1 MGHYSTTMIVSQR
14 GGRKGE
20 GTHSGS
26 IFISRTIETQYK
38 RARIPLRLG
47 WSRFE
52 GGSVGG
58 HHRRVGSRETEDSH

>member
-1 MGHYSTTMIVSQR
+1 MGHYSSTMIVSPK
-14 GGRKGE
+14 GRKKGE

-38 RARIPLRLG
+38 RAGLPLRVS
-47 WSRFE
+47 WSRF
-52 GGSVGG
+52 GGGNVGG